1 MGEDGGGEAEHGGG
15 DEAGAV
21 LLCGRARWG
30 ISNGSDAAEGHP
42 WILASGGA
50 GAERED

>member
-1 MGEDGGGEAEHGGG
+1 MGEDGGGEAELGGG
-15 DEAGAV
+15 DD
-21 LLCGRARWG
+21 GRRGVALWQARWG